1 VKTGKFVCLTG
12 IDGAGKTTLAR
23 LVVGDMNNNGTK
35 AMYVYNRYIPFLA
48 KPAIW
53 LAGVLLLRNKDIYR
67 SYHEYSSSKRAAS
80 SNHPFLAEAYQY
92 LLIFDYLIQIF
103 AKISIPIA
111 LGKTVICDRYIYDTL
126 ATDLAI
132 DFNYT
137 DDKLKCALKRFLHIS
152 PAPYMIFL
160 IDLPEEVAMSRKT
173 DVPSID
179 YLKERRRFYLILADI
194 LPDVIIL
201 NGCQSPEDLKVAVL
215 EGIGRMRS

>member
-1 VKTGKFVCLTG
+1 MKSGKFICLTG
-12 IDGAGKTTLAR
+12 IDGAGKTTLAS
-23 LVVGDMNNNGTK
+23 LVVDAMNNNGTK
-35 AMYVYNRYIPFLA
+35 AMYIYNRYIPILA
-48 KPAIW
+48 KPALW
-53 LAGVLLLRNKDIYR
+53 LAGALLLRNKDIYG
-67 SYHEYSSSKRAAS
+67 SYHEYSSSKRTAS
-80 SNHPFLAEAYQY
+80 SSHPFLAEAYQY

-103 AKISIPIA
+103 AKITIPLA

-137 DDKLKCALKRFLHIS
+137 DDKLEHTLKRFLNLC
-152 PAPYMIFL
+152 PVPDLTFL

-201 NGCQSPEDLKVAVL
+201 NGCKSPDDLKVAVL
-215 EGIGRMRS
+215 GSIGGKT